1 MKKIWEKWK
10 KSKKCKIVTAVIIA
24 AVAISGVCLKMGVG
38 NVSILDDDTPL
49 SVGTGPMIYYE
60 QADMVRGQEVMIDV
74 KLTGLKGNYPAASF
88 QIDFDRNKL
97 EFLEIRQG
105 NIEIQNVK
113 TGETLIPEWSFSPE
127 SANNKGSIKTMYLD
141 MTGEENPISG
151 SLLNGDKD
159 VLFRLV
165 FRVKD
170 SCNEGETLNL
180 VTKQATFAAVDESQS
195 LAVNKENIAAPNG
208 VFNVTI
214 P

>member
-1 MKKIWEKWK
+1 MKKVWEKWRTNK
-10 KSKKCKIVTAVIIA
+10 KMKIVTVAVFV
-24 AVAISGVCLKMGVG
+24 AVVILGICLKTGVG
-38 NVSILDDDTPL
+38 NVSIMDGDTPL
-49 SVGTGPMIYYE
+49 SSGTEPMIYYG
-60 QADMVRGQEVMIDV
+60 QANMVRGQEVMIDV
-74 KLTGLKGNYPAASF
+74 KLSGLPGNYPAASF

-105 NIEIQNVK
+105 NIEINNIK

-151 SLLNGDKD
+151 SLLNSDKD

-170 SCNEGETLNL
+170 SCNADETLTL
-180 VTKQATFAAVDESQS
+180 VTNQATFAAVDESQS
-195 LAVNKENIAAPNG
+195 LAVNKNNIAAPNG
-208 VFNVTI
+208 VFTVSI